1 MTYDLSLSNIRENI
15 KKYLQ
20 SYFGR
25 HIEVN
30 YVGDINGDQD
40 QNEDIKDFG
49 YGNSV
54 LVRFSQDGQEKEYIL
69 ASMKKNTFGHDFC
82 YDRAK
87 TLLMDYKL
95 FNKMPKHVNATDVG
109 VFTPKKEFFSIG
121 YCQEFYILREK
132 ADGREYS
139 QDLFRIAE
147 KRSTTDQDIERL
159 HALVDYLVEIHAK
172 KHNNIPLYRRRIRE
186 LIGHGEC
193 IMGLNDNYPEELSFT
208 NLKELEEIEKKCI
221 EWRYKLRNYS
231 KRLCQVH
238 GDYHPWNILFREG
251 TDFTVLDRSR
261 GEWGE
266 PADDVSSMSLN
277 YLFFSLDCC
286 GKVEPVFLDM
296 FETFWKRYLKKTKDK
311 EMLKVVAPFFAW
323 RCLVLASP
331 LWYPKLDDSIRR
343 SLFNFIH
350 NVLDQEEF
358 NPYNVNELLKG
369 EF

>member
-1 MTYDLSLSNIRENI
+1 M
-15 KKYLQ
+15 
-20 SYFGR
+20 
-25 HIEVN
+25 
-30 YVGDINGDQD
+30 
-40 QNEDIKDFG
+40 
-49 YGNSV
+49 
-54 LVRFSQDGQEKEYIL
+54 
-69 ASMKKNTFGHDFC
+69 
-82 YDRAK
+82 
-87 TLLMDYKL
+87 
-95 FNKMPKHVNATDVG
+95 
-109 VFTPKKEFFSIG
+109 
-121 YCQEFYILREK
+121 
-132 ADGREYS
+132 
-139 QDLFRIAE
+139 
-147 KRSTTDQDIERL
+147 
-159 HALVDYLVEIHAK
+159 
-172 KHNNIPLYRRRIRE
+172 
-186 LIGHGEC
+186 
-193 IMGLNDNYPEELSFT
+193 
-208 NLKELEEIEKKCI
+208 
-221 EWRYKLRNYS
+221 RNYS

-251 TDFTVLDRSR
+251 ADFTVLDRSR

-358 NPYNVNELLKG
+358 NPYNVKVLLKG
-369 EF
+369 